1 MRLVLLV
8 LLVRALAGA
17 AEPPETV
24 AAAGA
29 AEPPGTVATPVDS
42 KQQPE
47 LAARMSRQDSAW
59 ESWDLAARF
68 ESGHV
73 LVARFLVTN
82 DGPGEH
88 TAVAVGHLLFPDGS
102 PVTFHNGRASDRWKL
117 EHDGMRLD
125 VGSSEL
131 DLRPP
136 RRSYEIDKD
145 RTGVKIHLAIE
156 ASPDTSLASRQGPG
170 GYGIRIVDVA
180 APIEGTAWI
189 RERKMEEPV
198 ALRGRASLI
207 HSWADARESKVA
219 LRRVDFASLSP
230 DGAISLV
237 DVTTPDDAHLRWL
250 VVQRGGRIVHETP
263 DFELSLGPSQAG
275 SGRYPVP
282 ASVSFR
288 DSVVEG
294 KVDLQRILLSR
305 DPFELVPQPFRFLL
319 SLHTRPRRVWAE
331 SPFKVKFDTGSDR
344 SSWQAQGA
352 GIATVTWLNPPES

>member
-1 MRLVLLV
+1 VRLALLV
-8 LLVRALAGA
+8 LSFA
-17 AEPPETV
+17 A

-29 AEPPGTVATPVDS
+29 AEPETATTPVAA
-42 KQQPE
+42 KQPE

-59 ESWDLAARF
+59 ESWDLSARF
-68 ESGHV
+68 ESGHI

-102 PVTFHNGRASDRWKL
+102 PVTFHNGRSRERWRL
-117 EHDGMRLD
+117 AHEGMYLD

-131 DLRPP
+131 DLRAAS
-136 RRSYEIDKD
+136 RGYRIDKD
-145 RTGVKIHLAIE
+145 RTGVKIQLAIE
-156 ASPDTSLASRQGPG
+156 ASPASSLASRQRPG

-189 RERKMEEPV
+189 RERKMDEPV

-207 HSWADARESKVA
+207 HSWSDTRESKLA
-219 LRRVDFASLSP
+219 LRRIDFASLSP
-230 DGAISLV
+230 AGAISLV
-237 DVTTPDDAHLRWL
+237 DVTTPEGAHLRWL
-250 VVQRGGRIVHETP
+250 VVERGGQIVHETG
-263 DFELSLGPSQAG
+263 DFEVSVGPDQAG
-275 SGRYPVP
+275 SDRYPVP

-288 DSVVEG
+288 DSAVEG
-294 KVDLQRILLSR
+294 EVDLQRILLRR

-319 SLHTRPRRVWAE
+319 SFHTRPRRVWTE

-344 SSWQAQGA
+344 SSWQVQGA